1 MDGNV
6 LVSRS
11 ELLASER
18 QNVASSERQ
27 NVSSEGQNVA
37 SERQGSSSQKVT
49 KRRYIGDETKEASKR
64 HKEADESERAGG
76 SEGPVRGLD
85 DLYWIELDNRV
96 DVSWIGLG

>member
-18 QNVASSERQ
+18 QNVASSEP
-27 NVSSEGQNVA
+27 QNVA
-37 SERQGSSSQKVT
+37 SERQNVTSQKVT
-49 KRRYIGDETKEASKR
+49 KRRYIGDETTEASKR
-64 HKEADESERAGG
+64 QKESDETERAGG

-96 DVSWIGLG
+96 DVSWVEFD

>member
-11 ELLASER
+11 ELLASE
-18 QNVASSERQ
+18 
-27 NVSSEGQNVA
+27 GQNVT

-49 KRRYIGDETKEASKR
+49 KRRYIGDETTEASKR
-64 HKEADESERAGG
+64 QKEADESERAGG

-96 DVSWIGLG
+96 DVSLVG

>member
-27 NVSSEGQNVA
+27 NVAS
-37 SERQGSSSQKVT
+37 SERQNVTSQKVT
-49 KRRYIGDETKEASKR
+49 KRRFMGEGDETIEASKR
-64 HKEADESERAGG
+64 LKEADESERGGG